1 MSLLGTI
8 QTNFF
13 IYCTYIVYQSV
24 GLALLMLSFGGHIS
38 NTILTWYLNTYKT
51 YSILYCYKIIITII
65 KYFSPTKVLP
75 ALRKHF
81 EA

>member
-1 MSLLGTI
+1 
-8 QTNFF
+8 
-13 IYCTYIVYQSV
+13 
-24 GLALLMLSFGGHIS
+24 MLSFGGHIS

-51 YSILYCYKIIITII
+51 YYILYCYKIIITII

-81 EA
+81 KG